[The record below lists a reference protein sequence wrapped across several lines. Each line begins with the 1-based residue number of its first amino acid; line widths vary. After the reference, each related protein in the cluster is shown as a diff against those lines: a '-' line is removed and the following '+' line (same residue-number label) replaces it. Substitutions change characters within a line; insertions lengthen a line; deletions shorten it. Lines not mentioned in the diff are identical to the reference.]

1 MTPQAN
7 AVVSV
12 GDLVARSNLRDD
24 GREASVALN
33 GRLMFGGL
41 LVCLGYYLGARLGFA
56 LTFLPHPVS
65 VMWPPNS
72 ILLAALLLTPIRSW
86 WFILV
91 CALPAHFA
99 IQLQSNVPPTM
110 MICWFISNST
120 EALLGAGLTR
130 LIVGGPFRLV
140 GLANTSAFL
149 LCGVFLGPFLSS
161 FLDSA
166 FVRWNEWGQG
176 AYWEIW
182 RIRFFSNALTSLTVA
197 PLIPVWAKAD
207 YGRLRRANWKLC
219 LEAALLAV
227 GLVVVGFKVFV
238 WHEPGPNADLALL
251 YAPLPF
257 LLWAAIRFGARG
269 ATTAAFVTALIS
281 IWGAAHARGPFS
293 THSPEAN
300 ALSLQMFLIVVSIL
314 LLLLSAVMDD
324 REKAQERFA
333 KAFRSSP
340 DAIIISRQ
348 KDGHIIEW
356 NERAEALFGFR
367 RHEALSRTAFDL
379 NIYFCEARLVKA
391 VADTTRGTPFH
402 NLELPFRTK
411 SGELRQALISAET
424 EEIEGE
430 LCLIVV
436 TRDITEWRRAEG
448 EAREVS
454 SKLITAQEDE
464 RKRIARELHDD
475 LNQRLALLSIE
486 MDLLAQDAGTDRER
500 ALRHIEVMA
509 GRVREMSSEVHRLSY
524 QLHPVKLDQLGLLVA
539 ARTFCREVS
548 LQAGIAVHFEQ
559 HDVPRDVGAD
569 VALCLYRVIQEAV
582 QNSVR
587 HNGGAA
593 VRVSL
598 IRAGEQIRLLITDE
612 GKGFDVEH
620 AIHKGGL
627 GLVSMRERVRQVHGS
642 IQFTS
647 SPGKGTRIEVN
658 VPLRLHPAQAL

>member
-1 MTPQAN
+1 MTLQAN

-41 LVCLGYYLGARLGFA
+41 LVCLGYYLGAKLGFA
-56 LTFLPHPVS
+56 LTFHPHPVS

-120 EALLGAGLTR
+120 EALVGAGLTR

-197 PLIPVWAKAD
+197 PLILVWAKAD
-207 YGRLRRANWKLC
+207 YGRLRRANWKRC

-227 GLVVVGFKVFV
+227 GLVVVGFRVFV
-238 WHEPGPNADLALL
+238 WHEPRPKADSAFL

-257 LLWAAIRFGARG
+257 LLWEEIRFGARG
-269 ATTAAFVTALIS
+269 ATTASFVTALIS
-281 IWGAAHARGPFS
+281 IWGAANARGPFS

-379 NIYFCEARLVKA
+379 NIYFCEANLVRA
-391 VADTTRGTPFH
+391 IADTSGGTSLH

-436 TRDITEWRRAEG
+436 TRDITEWRRAEE

-509 GRVREMSSEVHRLSY
+509 GRVREMSSEVHRLSH

-548 LQAGIAVHFEQ
+548 LQAGIGVHFEQ
-559 HDVPRDVGAD
+559 HICAEWVSMSPSAFIR
-569 VALCLYRVIQEAV
+569 IQEAAKLRPSQWRRNPFGCSPMQANRFV
-582 QNSVR
+582 AHHRRRQ
-587 HNGGAA
+587 
-593 VRVSL
+593 
-598 IRAGEQIRLLITDE
+598 RLRRSMPYN
-612 GKGFDVEH
+612 
-620 AIHKGGL
+620 GGL
-627 GLVSMRERVRQVHGS
+627 GLVMRERVRPVHGAFN
-642 IQFTS
+642 QFLAWQGRRIKVARPVLPQA
-647 SPGKGTRIEVN
+647 PGV
-658 VPLRLHPAQAL
+658 